1 VIEPVTRICVPSAAG
16 SSRIQEGTGGAQN
29 KLENN
34 PMRWPMH
41 QSPRWRRE
49 VELER
54 ATVPRA
60 GGMGVGSVGCT
71 ARTAALQR
79 AIGTL

>member
-1 VIEPVTRICVPSAAG
+1 M
-16 SSRIQEGTGGAQN
+16 
-29 KLENN
+29 ENN

-54 ATVPRA
+54 ATLPRA
-60 GGMGVGSVGCT
+60 GGMGVGSVGCL
-71 ARTAALQR
+71 ARTAALQG

>member
-1 VIEPVTRICVPSAAG
+1 
-16 SSRIQEGTGGAQN
+16 
-29 KLENN
+29 
-34 PMRWPMH
+34 MRWPMH

-71 ARTAALQR
+71 APPAGLLE
-79 AIGTL
+79 AIGTPSSMENLPPKRSP